1 MQGEMKMLNNIR
13 KKAEKIVVK
22 DILDIDFDMS
32 VEEKNNRY
40 IINVN
45 RQYSCAEE
53 YDNEK
58 DAESRMLQIAEMRN
72 DLETELRNC

>member
-1 MQGEMKMLNNIR
+1 MLINLRNN
-13 KKAEKIVVK
+13 AEKLVVK

>member
-1 MQGEMKMLNNIR
+1 MQGELKMLINLRNN
-13 KKAEKIVVK
+13 AEKLVVK

-58 DAESRMLQIAEMRN
+58 DAESRKLQIAEMRN

>member
-1 MQGEMKMLNNIR
+1 MQGELKMLINLRNSAG
-13 KKAEKIVVK
+13 KLVVK
-22 DILDIDFDMS
+22 DILDVDFDMS

-45 RQYSCAEE
+45 HQFHCDEE

>member
-1 MQGEMKMLNNIR
+1 
-13 KKAEKIVVK
+13 
-22 DILDIDFDMS
+22 MS

-45 RQYSCAEE
+45 RQYRCAEE

>member
-1 MQGEMKMLNNIR
+1 MQGELKMLINLRNN
-13 KKAEKIVVK
+13 AEKLVVK
-22 DILDIDFDMS
+22 DIVDIDFDMS

>member
-1 MQGEMKMLNNIR
+1 MQGVLKMLINLKND
-13 KKAEKIVVK
+13 AEKLVVK

-32 VEEKNNRY
+32 VEEKNNKY
-40 IINVN
+40 IVNVN
-45 RQYSCAEE
+45 RQYRCAEE

-72 DLETELRNC
+72 ELETELRNY

>member
-1 MQGEMKMLNNIR
+1 MQGELKMLINLRNN
-13 KKAEKIVVK
+13 AEKLVVK

-58 DAESRMLQIAEMRN
+58 DSFDVGGSLLYGRCGNGAACSPW
-72 DLETELRNC
+72 

>member
-1 MQGEMKMLNNIR
+1 
-13 KKAEKIVVK
+13 
-22 DILDIDFDMS
+22 MS

>member
-1 MQGEMKMLNNIR
+1 MQGELKILINLRNN
-13 KKAEKIVVK
+13 AEKLVVK

>member
-1 MQGEMKMLNNIR
+1 MQGELKMLINLRNN
-13 KKAEKIVVK
+13 AEKLVVK

>member
-1 MQGEMKMLNNIR
+1 MLINLRNND
-13 KKAEKIVVK
+13 EKLVVK
-22 DILDIDFDMS
+22 DILDIGFDMS

-45 RQYSCAEE
+45 RQYCCAEE

-58 DAESRMLQIAEMRN
+58 NAESRMLQIAEMRN

>member
-1 MQGEMKMLNNIR
+1 MQGELKMLINLRNN
-13 KKAEKIVVK
+13 AEKLVVK
-22 DILDIDFDMS
+22 DILDIDFDMY

>member
-1 MQGEMKMLNNIR
+1 MQGELKMLINLRNN
-13 KKAEKIVVK
+13 AEKLVVK

-58 DAESRMLQIAEMRN
+58 DAESRMLQISEMRN

>member
-1 MQGEMKMLNNIR
+1 MQGELKMLINLRNNAG
-13 KKAEKIVVK
+13 KLVVK

-32 VEEKNNRY
+32 VEEKNNSY

-45 RQYSCAEE
+45 RQYRCSEE

>member
-1 MQGEMKMLNNIR
+1 MQGELKMLINLRIN
-13 KKAEKIVVK
+13 AEKLVVK